1 MLLKYFYDKALAQA
15 SYMVGDPATGAALVI
30 DPARDIGIYLQA
42 AREEGLTIT
51 QVAET
56 HIHADFVSGSRELAA
71 QTGARLYLSGM
82 GGAEWA
88 YSFADKQTTVLRDG
102 DCWML
107 GSVRIDVMHAPG
119 HTPEHLI
126 FQLTDTKAG
135 GLQASSTPFAL
146 VTGDC
151 LFVGDVGRPDLIDR
165 MSGATATMEEGAR
178 QQFQNV
184 QRLKQLPDYLQIL
197 PGHGAGS
204 ICGKA
209 LGSVPSSTLGY
220 EKLTN
225 PAFQFTEEA
234 AFVAWLLSDQPEAPP
249 YLAEMKRVNKAGA
262 ALLETLEAPLP
273 MEGFILAEMLKSEAL
288 IIDTR
293 VDGAHVP
300 GAVHIL
306 PDDKFSTYAG
316 WFVDYRQPTYLVC
329 APEQVDGL
337 LCKLR
342 AIGVDNLPGYFT
354 PDELGDLNADL
365 PVMSA
370 EDAVLALGQGALV
383 IDVRSKSEFDA
394 GHAEGAQNI
403 PYGVLPGRIESL
415 PAVRMIIVYC
425 ASGIRSHIAASV
437 LMKHGVKAFAS
448 VQGGL
453 PALQAAGVAVS
464 G

>member
-30 DPARDIGIYLQA
+30 DPARDIGVYLQA

-88 YSFADKQTTVLRDG
+88 YSITDAETTLLRDG

-107 GSVRIDVMHAPG
+107 GSVQIDVMHAPG

-126 FQLTDTKAG
+126 FQLTDTE
-135 GLQASSTPFAL
+135 ASGVPFAL

-165 MSGATATMEEGAR
+165 MSGATATMEQGAR

-184 QRLKQLPDYLQIL
+184 QRLKAMPDYLQIL

-288 IIDTR
+288 IIDAR

-329 APEQVDGL
+329 APEQMEALV
-337 LCKLR
+337 CKLR

-365 PVMSA
+365 PVMRA
-370 EDAVLALGQGALV
+370 EEAAQAHGEGALLV
-383 IDVRSKSEFDA
+383 DVRSKSEFDA
-394 GHAEGAQNI
+394 GHAEGALNI
-403 PYGVLPGRIESL
+403 PYGMLPGRIESL
-415 PAVRMIIVYC
+415 PADRMIIAYC

-453 PALQAAGVAVS
+453 PALRAAGVPVS